1 MVGAFLI
8 QAVEASESILMSG
21 FLTGAGG
28 ASMPIIH
35 VKTAAETHVL
45 VGPLFNHV

>member
-1 MVGAFLI
+1 MVGAFVF
-8 QAVEASESILMSG
+8 QVVGASEFVLMSG
-21 FLTGAGG
+21 FLTVAGC
-28 ASMPIIH
+28 ASMPIFH